1 MRSAAFTITEPNG
14 GFHPADRALAA
25 EQSVIRDSILQIELL
40 SDGTC
45 VVLYALRGDLESA
58 KEVLTEQSTVIR
70 FGLTGDK
77 QEEAL
82 IHFHP
87 NETVIELLTILHEY
101 EVILKTPVQCV
112 TDGVRISVVGWD
124 DTLKDAVEEIP
135 DNLSITL
142 ESIQEYRPNEGPLSE
157 LTARQREI
165 LEAADERGY
174 YDFPRRT
181 SHEGLADELD
191 ISVSTV
197 SEHLRKVESKLI
209 KSLLATY
216 H

>member
-1 MRSAAFTITEPNG
+1 
-14 GFHPADRALAA
+14 
-25 EQSVIRDSILQIELL
+25 LL

-45 VVLYALRGDLESA
+45 VVLYALRGDLKSA
-58 KEVLTEQSTVIR
+58 KGVLTEQSTVIR
-70 FGLTGDK
+70 FGLTGSK
-77 QEEAL
+77 QAEAA

-87 NETVIELLTILHEY
+87 NEKVVELLTILQEY

-124 DTLKDAVEEIP
+124 DTLRDAVEEIP
-135 DNLSITL
+135 DDLSITL
-142 ESIQEYRPNEGPLSE
+142 ESIQEYSPNEGPLSE
-157 LTARQREI
+157 LTARQRDI

-174 YDFPRRT
+174 YDFPRRI

-197 SEHLRKVESKLI
+197 SEHLRKAESKLI
-209 KSLLATY
+209 KSLLAT
-216 H
+216 